1 MGKHREGF
9 TKYQAPNGI
18 LSLGMPLAPYNLNND
33 NHNENETQG
42 KNMKSFFT
50 LLVLGSSMTAFAGE
64 VDFTLWLSPRI
75 GVGNEVRFVEDGV
88 LKKGS
93 YVELNNCVEGF
104 VKLGE
109 FGKFE
114 GTAFKIALS
123 QGEQLTKQPYAFPA
137 IKGVRGCPRTSEYL
151 IMPSLNVS
159 ADTDNDIN
167 DHAAICSIPE
177 RQKSAVKCVA
187 AIDKFDDQYG
197 PQISQSER
205 LKISLK
211 LSEASPSDSLRI
223 ETRKVSKQ

>member
-1 MGKHREGF
+1 
-9 TKYQAPNGI
+9 
-18 LSLGMPLAPYNLNND
+18 
-33 NHNENETQG
+33 
-42 KNMKSFFT
+42 MKSFLT
-50 LLVLGSSMTAFAGE
+50 LLVLGSSMAAFADT

-75 GVGNEVRFVEDGV
+75 GVGNEVKYVEDGL
-88 LKKGS
+88 LKKGD
-93 YVELNNCVEGF
+93 YVRLHGCMESFIG
-104 VKLGE
+104 LGE

-151 IMPSLNVS
+151 IMPGLNVS

-177 RQKSAVKCVA
+177 RQKSVSKCIV

-197 PQISQSER
+197 PQISQAER
-205 LKISLK
+205 LRKSLK
-211 LSEASPSDSLRI
+211 LTEVSPSDSLKI
-223 ETRKVSKQ
+223 QKRKVTQQ